1 MSTGVNT
8 NTINTLRHELLD
20 YVENVSAILNTIE
33 SEYEKVKNS
42 IEGPSAEVISN
53 KYLNIANYY
62 ETIKANIVS
71 YVTDLGNVVS
81 AYDNQDQEL
90 SEIVISD
97 ANKMVEGS

>member
-20 YVENVSAILNTIE
+20 YAEKVSEILNAIE
-33 SEYEKVKNS
+33 LEYARVKSN
-42 IEGPSAEVISN
+42 IVGTPAEIISN
-53 KYLNIANYY
+53 K
-62 ETIKANIVS
+62 

>member
-1 MSTGVNT
+1 MSTG
-8 NTINTLRHELLD
+8 INVQKINALRQELLD
-20 YVENVSAILNTIE
+20 YAENVSAILNTIE

-53 KYLNIANYY
+53 KYLNISSCY
-62 ETIKANIVS
+62 EAIKANIVS

>member
-20 YVENVSAILNTIE
+20 YAEKVSEILNAIE
-33 SEYEKVKNS
+33 LEYDSVKSN
-42 IEGPSAEVISN
+42 IVGPSAEIISN
-53 KYLNIANYY
+53 KYLDIANYY
-62 ETIKANIVS
+62 ETIKSNIAS
-71 YVTDLGNVVS
+71 YVTDWGNVVS

>member
-1 MSTGVNT
+1 MSTG
-8 NTINTLRHELLD
+8 INVQKINALRQELLD
-20 YVENVSAILNTIE
+20 YAENVSAILNTIE

-53 KYLNIANYY
+53 KYLDIANYY
-62 ETIKANIVS
+62 ETIKAN
-71 YVTDLGNVVS
+71 VTDLGNVVS